1 MDQPWTILISP
12 DPRLRERSRKVDVSA
27 VTTPEFQVWADE
39 FAAFM
44 LKSDGV
50 GLAAPQIGRL
60 ERIIA
65 VQEKDKIGVYMNP
78 EIVKS
83 SPAMQLGE
91 EGCLS
96 VPGTYGLVERHK
108 RVRIRALDRH
118 GRKIEFDAV
127 GFPAV
132 VFQHEIDHLN
142 GVLFIDKVKEY
153 TRGEVKVKV

>member
-1 MDQPWTILISP
+1 MVFDWQILT
-12 DPRLRERSRKVDVSA
+12 DPNPKLRERSREIDA
-27 VTTPEFQVWADE
+27 ARITTPEYQAFADA

-44 LKSDGV
+44 VKADGV
-50 GLAAPQIGRL
+50 GLAAPQIGIP

-65 VQEKDKIGVYMNP
+65 VQEREKIGVYANP
-78 EIVKS
+78 EIVKR

-96 VPGTYGLVERHK
+96 VPGKFGTVERHK
-108 RVRIRALDRH
+108 RITLRALDRH
-118 GRKIEFDAV
+118 GRRVEIECS

-132 VFQHEIDHLN
+132 VFQHEIDHLD

-153 TRGEVKVKV
+153 TQGGHGIRV

>member
-1 MDQPWTILISP
+1 MNIWTILTNP
-12 DPRLRERSRKVDVSA
+12 DPRLRERSREVDASA
-27 VTTPEFQVWADE
+27 VRTPEFQTFADE

-65 VQEKDKIGVYMNP
+65 VQEKDKIGVYANP

-96 VPGTYGLVERHK
+96 VPGTYGMVERHK
-108 RVRIRALDRH
+108 RVRVRALDRH
-118 GRKIEFDAV
+118 GRKVEFDVV

-153 TRGEVKVKV
+153 TRGESKVKV